1 MSYRFRKSVKLA
13 PGVRMNVGKR
23 GLGLSAGPRGASY
36 TVNTSG
42 RKTASV
48 GLPGTGVSYRSSL
61 GASGSRSSRSAP
73 QARVSAVA
81 KPGLMAPRY
90 EKEFFK
96 GIQAYLAGDERGALT
111 HLRAASEADDKDRS
125 VADDFFA
132 GLIAAQLGEDAVAIP
147 HLEKVV
153 ASDHFLPDALMDK
166 YVPGGE
172 VEIKL
177 AADIRASVPFGT
189 VCALLVL
196 AEAYQRQ
203 GRIDEAIGLLQQ
215 LAEITPE
222 SPVVLSLVEM
232 LAEQKAWDEIVDV
245 AAGITNEDDV
255 TMAIRLY
262 QAVALQWQ
270 QMDEAA
276 LEVYRDCLRSKKRD
290 PGLLKWARYDRGKL
304 YLRLGKTS
312 QGRKDLGAVY
322 ADDPGYRDVREL
334 LNAGA
339 RSTP

>member
-23 GLGLSAGPRGASY
+23 GLGLSVGARGARYS
-36 TVNTSG
+36 VNTSG

-48 GLPGTGVSYRSSL
+48 GLPGSGLSYRSE
-61 GASGSRSSRSAP
+61 GGGSTGRPSRSA
-73 QARVSAVA
+73 AVA
-81 KPGLMAPRY
+81 APSAPKPGLMAPRY

-96 GIQAYLAGDERGALT
+96 GIQAYLAGDEQGALT
-111 HLRAASEADDKDRS
+111 HLRAASEADDKERS

-132 GLIAAQLGEDAVAIP
+132 GLIAAQLGEHAVAVP

-153 ASDHFLPDALMDK
+153 ASDHFLPDGLMDK
-166 YVPGGE
+166 YVPGGS

-177 AADIRASVPFGT
+177 AAAINASVPFGT
-189 VCALLVL
+189 VCAVLVL
-196 AEAYQRQ
+196 AEVYKSE
-203 GRIDEAIGLLQQ
+203 GRTDEAIGLLQQ
-215 LAEITPE
+215 LAEAAPE
-222 SPVVLSLVEM
+222 PPVLLSLVEK
-232 LAEQKAWDEIVDV
+232 LAEQKAWDEIVDAV
-245 AAGITNEDDV
+245 AGIANQDDV
-255 TMAIRLY
+255 TLAIRLY
-262 QAVALQWQ
+262 QAIALQWQ

-290 PGLLKWARYDRGKL
+290 PGLLKWARYDRGTL

-312 QGRKDLGAVY
+312 QGRKDLGVVY
-322 ADDPGYRDVREL
+322 AEDPNYRDVRDL

-339 RSTP
+339 RSMP